1 MQQPE
6 ALCMLKFVDYKGQ
19 PQKLI
24 IGPYVLLGY
33 YFELPSNHNLGTE
46 SFGSYKQI
54 SDFLSDDYF
63 EFLDTETFS
72 P

>member
-1 MQQPE
+1 
-6 ALCMLKFVDYKGQ
+6 MLKFVDYKGQ
-19 PQKLI
+19 PQKWI
-24 IGPYVLLGY
+24 IGPYEHISNVLLGY

>member
-1 MQQPE
+1 MN
-6 ALCMLKFVDYKGQ
+6 Y
-19 PQKLI
+19 
-24 IGPYVLLGY
+24 IGPYEHISNVLLGY